1 MRLCFK
7 PFFHWRR
14 RMAFMDDWF
23 AVSFFVTNLVW
34 FSIRIYGYGVTVGFK
49 WRRADG
55 HTER

>member
-1 MRLCFK
+1 
-7 PFFHWRR
+7 
-14 RMAFMDDWF
+14 MAFMDDWF